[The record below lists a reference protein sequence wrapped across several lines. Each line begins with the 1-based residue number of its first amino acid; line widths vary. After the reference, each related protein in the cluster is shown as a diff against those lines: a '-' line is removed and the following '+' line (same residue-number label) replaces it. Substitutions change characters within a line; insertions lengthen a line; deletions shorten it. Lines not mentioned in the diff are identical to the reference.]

1 MAKPVADPPAQIQ
14 ADAAAAVGLLHTV
27 VGLVEAV
34 EHVFFVLVADAN
46 AIVEVVLDRDI
57 EQDENDGKIKNV
69 SARLVINTSKTRVS
83 SRDIDMNENDIKLT
97 LRTIP
102 YRGLKDDS
110 YWLDNGILING

>member
-1 MAKPVADPPAQIQ
+1 MKKTMISVLLFGSAIFLEIGMSEAKTVDRVDDISARSSGVYAVSKSVDSEPVEN
-14 ADAAAAVGLLHTV
+14 GW
-27 VGLVEAV
+27 
-34 EHVFFVLVADAN
+34 
-46 AIVEVVLDRDI
+46 
-57 EQDENDGKIKNV
+57 DENDGKIKNV

>member
-1 MAKPVADPPAQIQ
+1 MLYRLDFEESLSQQ
-14 ADAAAAVGLLHTV
+14 MN
-27 VGLVEAV
+27 
-34 EHVFFVLVADAN
+34 ADAN
-46 AIVEVVLDRDI
+46 AIVELVLDRDI